1 VRVLYVNPRSGQG
14 RGPEVR
20 TEAERRGIRVL
31 ELGED
36 APAEAT
42 IVGVAGGDGSL
53 GGVAAI
59 AIERGIPFVCVPC
72 GTRNHFARDLGL
84 DLEDPVAGLDAFG
97 GGERRVD
104 IGEVAE
110 RPFVNNVSLG
120 AYALYRHGRLG
131 ELVDRSRRD
140 AVVDGE
146 PVHAAILLVG
156 NNVYDRIGRRGRL
169 DEGVLS
175 VYATAGF
182 VPRAAIER
190 KAQRIEITF
199 PGLEQ
204 VDAAID
210 GEAVTLP
217 AELRFAVRPLALR
230 LLVPPGR

>member
-1 VRVLYVNPRSGQG
+1 MRVLYVNPRSGQG
-14 RGPEVR
+14 RGSEVR
-20 TEAERRGIRVL
+20 DEAQRRGIRVL

-42 IVGVAGGDGSL
+42 IVGAAGGDGSL

-84 DLEDPVAGLDAFG
+84 DLDDPVGGLDAFDG
-97 GGERRVD
+97 VERLVD
-104 IGEVAE
+104 VGEVAE
-110 RPFVNNVSLG
+110 RLFVNNVSLG
-120 AYALYRHGRLG
+120 AYALYQHGRLG
-131 ELVDRSRRD
+131 ELFDRSRRD

-156 NNVYDRIGRRGRL
+156 SNVYDRLGRRERL

-175 VYATAGF
+175 VYATVGF
-182 VPRAAIER
+182 LPRAAIER
-190 KAQRIEITF
+190 KAPRIKIEF
-199 PGLEQ
+199 PGLRE
-204 VDAAID
+204 VEAAID

-217 AELRFAVRPLALR
+217 ARLELASRPRALR
-230 LLVPPGR
+230 LLS